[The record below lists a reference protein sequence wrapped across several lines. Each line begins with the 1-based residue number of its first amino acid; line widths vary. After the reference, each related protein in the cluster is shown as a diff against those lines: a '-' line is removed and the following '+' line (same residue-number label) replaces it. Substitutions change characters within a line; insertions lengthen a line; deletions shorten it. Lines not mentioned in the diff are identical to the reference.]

1 MFIVRLCYFVIL
13 FLMRTQFRFQV
24 ASSPVLNARLA
35 QFSMRVYFS
44 FNCARTRKLIL
55 TKKRKRRNL
64 NTRLCK
70 TIHRFLKMY
79 RITGSLVIVQLLALK
94 IWSLWCCFQLVNT
107 LHLCSVKFVKT
118 SSVQS
123 SKFLVVKRGSRFK
136 IWETEAV
143 ARLRN

>member
-13 FLMRTQFRFQV
+13 FLMRTQFRFQF
-24 ASSPVLNARLA
+24 ASSPVLNACLV

-44 FNCARTRKLIL
+44 FNCVRTRKLIL
-55 TKKRKRRNL
+55 TKKRERRNL

-70 TIHRFLKMY
+70 TIHGFLKMY

-107 LHLCSVKFVKT
+107 
-118 SSVQS
+118 SSVF
-123 SKFLVVKRGSRFK
+123 SKICQNLFSTVIKVPCS
-136 IWETEAV
+136 ETGFSV
-143 ARLRN
+143 QDLGD